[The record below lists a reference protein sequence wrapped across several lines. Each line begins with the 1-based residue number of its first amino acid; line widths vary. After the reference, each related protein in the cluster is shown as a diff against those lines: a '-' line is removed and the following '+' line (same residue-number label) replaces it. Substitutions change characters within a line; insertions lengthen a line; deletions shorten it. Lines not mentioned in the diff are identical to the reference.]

1 MHVYRLGSILLG
13 QGRSFEA
20 EKLLQGAWDR
30 FADKLGLDNPVAG
43 EARLALAVAKAR
55 QLLSFQAC

>member
-1 MHVYRLGSILLG
+1 MGSILLG

-30 FADKLGLDNPVAG
+30 FGDKLGPDNPVAA

-55 QLLSFQAC
+55 QLLSFQAW